1 MMLKIKQYLGY
12 IALGGV
18 IVLLSFIIYLLWGD
32 NGEKDG
38 KIDELNVKIAIAQ
51 EGLENCSKI
60 SDIKSSICMKTAED
74 IIKVE
79 DHFNNII
86 NEYKNTAK
94 GKSYEKVD
102 VTINQRDN
110 ARRLLCKAGAAENHL
125 CDNK

>member
-1 MMLKIKQYLGY
+1 
-12 IALGGV
+12 
-18 IVLLSFIIYLLWGD
+18 
-32 NGEKDG
+32 
-38 KIDELNVKIAIAQ
+38 
-51 EGLENCSKI
+51 
-60 SDIKSSICMKTAED
+60 MKTAED

-110 ARRLLCKAGAAENHL
+110 ARRLLYKAGAAENHL

>member
-1 MMLKIKQYLGY
+1 MMLKIKYPGY
-12 IALGGV
+12 IALGV
-18 IVLLSFIIYLLWGD
+18 VTVLLSFIIYLLWGD
-32 NGEKDG
+32 SGEKDE

-79 DHFNNII
+79 DYFKDII

-102 VTINQRDN
+102 VTASQRDN